1 MAVLLGVRNHLDL
14 SGRRLEG
21 PDLVGVVNLESHV
34 VGRVNSALPDGVS
47 AISSQML
54 ATVALCAAYELKH
67 GDPKRFPIHM
77 QGLVHMINL
86 RGGLSAVGSV
96 DPYIRQWLLWL
107 DVNIS
112 KLAGTRPY
120 LQLQHGEEGDA
131 VVRPQP
137 NTEVFR
143 ARHETDC
150 REGGRSISR

>member
-1 MAVLLGVRNHLDL
+1 M
-14 SGRRLEG
+14 EG
-21 PDLVGVVNLESHV
+21 SDLVGVVNLENYV
-34 VGRVNSALPDGVS
+34 VGRVNSALPDGVR

-67 GDPKRFPIHM
+67 GDPGRFSVHM

-120 LQLQHGEEGDA
+120 LLQHGDGGETAGHPRA
-131 VVRPQP
+131 
-137 NTEVFR
+137 NTSVFR
-143 ARHETDC
+143 ARHEADC
-150 REGGRSISR
+150 QHNEHLVRG